1 MKEPE
6 KHISYALTLKRLLG
20 MMKFFLQSP
29 SGAKAKMLLSALFVL
44 MIFISILNVA
54 NSYVGRYFMSAIEG
68 RDWTGFY
75 RFAWFYVGVYA
86 LQTLVGVFFR
96 FTEERLGLHW
106 RDWLTRRALLLYTDR
121 RIYLHL
127 ELEGTISNPDQR
139 IAEDIKAL
147 TVSTLS
153 FSLMIVNGTM
163 TALSFSGVLWSI
175 SPKLFAVAVL
185 YAATGSALTI
195 YFGRPLVRLNY
206 RQSDREADFR
216 SALMAVR
223 ENAEG
228 IALSDS
234 EPLMRQRLLSRV
246 DLLVENFR
254 HIISINRNLGFFT
267 TGYNYMLQLIPILI
281 VAPLF
286 MKEGVEFGVIG
297 QSTMAFATLL
307 GAFSLIVTQF
317 QSISA
322 YASVVARLSEF
333 IGAVEKAEI
342 HRAASCIGCEMTA
355 DHFAFLD
362 LTLLSTAEDHHIL
375 LNKLNASFL
384 PGRCIFVGGS
394 NDSARK
400 ALFRACAA
408 LHDSGSGSMVRPPA
422 NQITFLPEQPYLPP
436 SNLRDLLLVSND
448 CKSKRT
454 DEEVNAVLTEVGL
467 APMLRKH
474 DGFGEDCHW
483 DEILSFEEKQLMAI
497 ARVILAKPAYVMID
511 RLDSALSP
519 DVQKRVLDLLSS
531 RGISRVLF
539 SRDDPDPTMHD
550 AFLELRE
557 DGSWR
562 WTELHRPSETV

>member
-1 MKEPE
+1 MKEQDNRIP
-6 KHISYALTLKRLLG
+6 YGLTLKRLLG
-20 MMKFFLQSP
+20 MMRFFLQSP
-29 SGAKAKMLLSALFVL
+29 SGSKAKMFLTALFVL
-44 MIFISILNVA
+44 MVCISILNVA

-68 RDWTGFY
+68 RHWANFY

-86 LQTLVGVFFR
+86 LQTLVAVFFR
-96 FTEERLGLHW
+96 FTEERLGLLW
-106 RDWLTRRALLLYTDR
+106 RDWLTRRALMLYTNR

-153 FSLMIVNGTM
+153 FSLMILNGTM

-175 SPKLFAVAVL
+175 SPKLFTVAVL
-185 YAATGSALTI
+185 YAAAGSALTI
-195 YFGRPLVRLNY
+195 FFGRPLVRLNY

-216 SALMAVR
+216 SALMGVR

-234 EPLMRQRLLSRV
+234 EPLMRERLISRV
-246 DLLVENFR
+246 DLLVDNFK

-286 MKEGVEFGVIG
+286 MEEGVEFGVIG

-307 GAFSLIVTQF
+307 GAFSLVVTQF

-333 IGAVEKAEI
+333 IGAVEKAEV
-342 HRAASCIGCEMTA
+342 HRASSCIGCEMTA
-355 DHFAFLD
+355 DHFVFQD
-362 LTLLSTAEDHHIL
+362 LTLLSTGEDHHVLID
-375 LNKLNASFL
+375 NLNASFL

-422 NQITFLPEQPYLPP
+422 DQITFLPEQPYLPP

-448 CKSKRT
+448 VASMRT

-467 APMLRKH
+467 GPMIKKH
-474 DGFGEDCHW
+474 DGFEKDCNW
-483 DEILSFEEKQLMAI
+483 DEILSFEEKQLMAM
-497 ARVILAKPAYVMID
+497 ARVILSKPSFVMMD
-511 RLDSALSP
+511 RLESALP
-519 DVQKRVLDLLSS
+519 PLAQKRVLRLLKD

-539 SRDDPDPTMHD
+539 GRGEPDPTVHD
-550 AFLELRE
+550 AFLELHE
-557 DGSWR
+557 DGSWVWR
-562 WTELHRPSETV
+562 ELQPPTT

>member
-1 MKEPE
+1 MKEQE
-6 KHISYALTLKRLLG
+6 KRIPYVLTLKRLVG
-20 MMKFFLQSP
+20 MMRLFLRSP
-29 SGAKAKMLLSALFVL
+29 SGSKAKLFLTALFALIVC
-44 MIFISILNVA
+44 ISILNVA

-68 RDWTGFY
+68 RNWVDFY

-86 LQTLVGVFFR
+86 LQTLVAVFFR
-96 FTEERLGLHW
+96 FSEERLGLHW
-106 RDWLTRRALLLYTDR
+106 RDWLTRRALLRYTDR

-153 FSLMIVNGTM
+153 FLLMILNGTM

-175 SPKLFAVAVL
+175 SPKLFTVAVL
-185 YAATGSALTI
+185 YAMAGTALTVF
-195 YFGRPLVRLNY
+195 FGRPLVRLNY

-216 SALMAVR
+216 SELMGVR

-234 EPLMRQRLLSRV
+234 EPLMRSRLISRV
-246 DLLVENFR
+246 DRLVENFH
-254 HIISINRNLGFFT
+254 HIIAVNRNLGFFT

-286 MKEGVEFGVIG
+286 MRNGVEFGVIG

-333 IGAVEKAEI
+333 IDAVEKAEI
-342 HRAASCIGCEMTA
+342 HRASSCIGCEMTA

-362 LTLLSTAEDHHIL
+362 LTLLSTAEDHHVL
-375 LNKLNASFL
+375 LDRLNASFL
-384 PGRCIFVGGS
+384 PGHCVFVGGS

-422 NQITFLPEQPYLPP
+422 DQITFLPEQPYLPP
-436 SNLRDLLLVSND
+436 SNLRDLLLVSKD
-448 CKSKRT
+448 CAGSRT
-454 DEEVNAVLTEVGL
+454 DEEVNAVLKELGL
-467 APMLRKH
+467 TSLVKMH
-474 DGFGEDCHW
+474 DGFEKDCHW
-483 DEILSFEEKQLMAI
+483 DEILSFEEKQLMAM
-497 ARVILAKPAYVMID
+497 ARVILAKPSFVMMD
-511 RLDSALSP
+511 RLESTLPPEA
-519 DVQKRVLDLLSS
+519 QKRVLRLLKD

-539 SRDDPDPTMHD
+539 GRGEPDPAVHD
-550 AFLELRE
+550 AFLELHE
-557 DGSWR
+557 DGSWV
-562 WTELHRPSETV
+562 WKELHPPAAAA

>member
-1 MKEPE
+1 MKEQGKRIP
-6 KHISYALTLKRLLG
+6 YTVTFKRLLG

-29 SGAKAKMLLSALFVL
+29 SGAKAKAFLAALFVL
-44 MIFISILNVA
+44 IVCISTLNVV
-54 NSYVGRYFMSAIEG
+54 NSYVGRYFMSAIEA
-68 RDWTGFY
+68 RDWSGFY
-75 RFAWFYVGVYA
+75 RFAWFYVGVYT
-86 LQTLVGVFFR
+86 LQTLVAVSFR
-96 FTEERLGLHW
+96 FFEERLGLHW
-106 RDWLTRRALLLYTDR
+106 RDWLTRRALMLYTDKR
-121 RIYLHL
+121 VYLHL
-127 ELEGTISNPDQR
+127 ELDGAISNPDQR

-163 TALSFSGVLWSI
+163 AALSFGGVLWTI
-175 SPKLFAVAVL
+175 SPKLFAVAVV
-185 YAATGSALTI
+185 YAATGSVLTI
-195 YFGRPLVRLNY
+195 FFGRPLVRLNY

-216 SALMAVR
+216 TALMEVR

-234 EPLMRQRLLSRV
+234 EPLMRKRLVSRV
-246 DLLVENFR
+246 DLLVENF
-254 HIISINRNLGFFT
+254 HQIISINRNLGFFT

-297 QSTMAFATLL
+297 QSTMAFAALL

-333 IGAVEKAEI
+333 IGAVENAEI

-355 DHFAFLD
+355 DHFSFLD
-362 LTLLSTAEDHHIL
+362 LTLLSTTEDHHVL
-375 LNKLNASFL
+375 LDKLNASFL

-394 NDSARK
+394 NDPARK
-400 ALFRACAA
+400 VLFRACAA

-422 NQITFLPEQPYLPP
+422 DQITFLPEQPYLPP
-436 SNLRDLLLVSND
+436 SNLRDMLLVSND
-448 CKSKRT
+448 SVTERT
-454 DEEVNAVLTEVGL
+454 DEEVNAVLKEVGL
-467 APMLRKH
+467 APMIKDH
-474 DGFGEDCHW
+474 DGFEKDCNW

-497 ARVILAKPAYVMID
+497 ARVILSKPTYVMMD
-511 RLDSALSP
+511 RLESALP
-519 DVQKRVLDLLSS
+519 PEAQKRVLQLLAK

-539 SRDDPDPTMHD
+539 GRGAPDPTIHD
-550 AFLELRE
+550 AFLELHA
-557 DGSWR
+557 DGSWA
-562 WTELHRPSETV
+562 WTELSRPAAA